1 MTEIAGRTPEQPPE
15 QTSAADTSAAAAA
28 DTSAAGSSA
37 AGSSAAGSSAAGSS
51 AADPETP
58 STAERI
64 DLLQWHLD
72 RYDRSR
78 ASTSSRA
85 SVVLSA
91 SAILSAGNAV
101 VLAQLLGGSVADRL
115 GSVPLVLFTLAS
127 LVSAGLVVLSLL
139 RAASVLVTIRPSR
152 AILGSGDELP
162 EALVFNGTDTV
173 RRLHSFAE
181 FQAALAGQRDPE
193 IRRAAQVELWIGIQQ
208 HRQRYVRLRE
218 AVRLL
223 RYAAVAF
230 LAILA
235 SAMIGNLFLQL

>member
-1 MTEIAGRTPEQPPE
+1 MTEIAARTPEQPPDK
-15 QTSAADTSAAAAA
+15 TSAADTADTAAAVTADAA
-28 DTSAAGSSA
+28 DAAVTDADAAAVTDDTAAGSDPTSA
-37 AGSSAAGSSAAGSS
+37 
-51 AADPETP
+51 
-58 STAERI
+58 AERI

-101 VLAQLLGGSVADRL
+101 VLAQLLGGSAADRL
-115 GSVPLVLFTLAS
+115 GPVPLVLFTLAS

-152 AILGSGDELP
+152 AILGSGAELP

-193 IRRAAQVELWIGIQQ
+193 IRQAAQVELWIGIQQ

-230 LAILA
+230 LFILA
-235 SAMIGNLFLQL
+235 GAMIGNLFLQL